1 MGGPRTPPSLAPPA
15 AAADPPPSPPGT
27 DARPPGA
34 RPARRP
40 GRPHGEGESPPA
52 PRPGS
57 AAGALTGAAP
67 TPQGFDIIYEAR
79 DLDLPQSQR
88 DGLDQYRGSLDVTKK
103 RVTES
108 KTRIAEVLPGLIEK
122 EFWPASREELRRQ
135 VGTLRFDMNTLVSTK
150 TSKADKAEASALKNE
165 VFTAIEA
172 ADFAIREKKVDVAL
186 AQQAAAVSA
195 LDKFIAFVN

>member
-1 MGGPRTPPSLAPPA
+1 MDLGPRPPSPVPPPA
-15 AAADPPPSPPGT
+15 AAADLLPPRGLTLAAP
-27 DARPPGA
+27 A
-34 RPARRP
+34 RPAGRP

-67 TPQGFDIIYEAR
+67 TPQGLDIIYEAR

-88 DGLDQYRGSLDVTKK
+88 DGLDQYRGSLDGTKK

-150 TSKADKAEASALKNE
+150 TSKADKAEASALKAE
-165 VFTAIEA
+165 VFSAIEA

>member
-1 MGGPRTPPSLAPPA
+1 MDLGPRPPSPVPPPA
-15 AAADPPPSPPGT
+15 AAADLLPPRGLTLAAP
-27 DARPPGA
+27 A
-34 RPARRP
+34 RPAGRP
-40 GRPHGEGESPPA
+40 GRPHGEGESPA

-67 TPQGFDIIYEAR
+67 TPQGLDIIYEAR

-88 DGLDQYRGSLDVTKK
+88 DGLDQYRGSLDGTKK

-150 TSKADKAEASALKNE
+150 TSKADKAEASALKAE
-165 VFTAIEA
+165 VFSAIEA